1 MVPSL
6 RPHPGGCVTRALP
19 PTESFRRL
27 ARPPCNFVER
37 RRNTES
43 ATWQQGETPWLAAS
57 RSAWRRIYERA
68 SYHDYVHARRN
79 FSRAMSSTPLA
90 SPCVSPT
97 PTESA
102 HYVFFFSLSFFEKD
116 NDHGEI
122 FGTGTLSIKRCET
135 RFQREQKYVSREKK
149 KEKKEKIN
157 TKQKRIK
164 GNG

>member
-102 HYVFFFSLSFFEKD
+102 LYVFFFLSPSL
-116 NDHGEI
+116 
-122 FGTGTLSIKRCET
+122 KRT
-135 RFQREQKYVSREKK
+135 TTMAKFLEQARCQSNGAKHVFKESRNTYPGRKK
-149 KEKKEKIN
+149 KGKKEKIN
-157 TKQKRIK
+157 TKQKRRK